1 MRRRP
6 SEEAPRPEG
15 AGFLFAAW
23 PEFWYNVGIS
33 KRKAKKMSIFKAYDI
48 RGVYGRDLGQ
58 DDFYKIARAYAR
70 FISPRMVVVARDCR
84 ASSDALFDA
93 FSQGLV
99 DEGVDVTDI
108 GLASTPMSYFANA
121 SLKADGSVMITASHN
136 TKEWNG
142 CKLCRAGAVPIS
154 GATGIK
160 DIERMVA
167 EMDADEPPRG
177 AGEVTKVDVS
187 REYAAHAAK
196 FQHMARPLHVAVDF
210 ANGMG
215 IAEAAAFAGTPLT
228 YDALYGEY
236 DGSFPNHD
244 ANPLHVETLKDLQ
257 ALIRANPGKYA
268 FGVAFDGDADRAGF
282 LDERGDVIPMDF
294 MTALIARDLLA
305 ENPGAACFFDLRSSK
320 VVDETIRAAGGR
332 PMMSR
337 VGHSFI
343 KAQMRENDAIFAG
356 ELSGHYYFKANSTAE
371 SSSMA
376 TFALANIVSKSDV
389 PLSAL
394 VAPLRKYSQS
404 GEVNSKVADAA
415 AVLDRVRAGYPDFFE
430 LDGVSVDRWDS
441 EGWWFNVRMSNTEPL
456 VRLNLEA
463 KTPELM
469 SARRDEML
477 ALIRA

>member
-1 MRRRP
+1 
-6 SEEAPRPEG
+6 
-15 AGFLFAAW
+15 
-23 PEFWYNVGIS
+23 
-33 KRKAKKMSIFKAYDI
+33 MSIFKAYDI
-48 RGVYGRDLGQ
+48 RGIYGQ
-58 DDFYKIARAYAR
+58 DLTQDVFYKIARAYAR
-70 FISPRMVVVARDCR
+70 FIEPRKVVVARDCR
-84 ASSDALFDA
+84 TSSDALFDA
-93 FSQGLV
+93 FAQGLV
-99 DEGVDVTDI
+99 DEAVNVVDI
-108 GLASTPMSYFANA
+108 GLASTPMSYFAN
-121 SLKADGSVMITASHN
+121 SLLKADGSVMITASHN
-136 TKEWNG
+136 TREWNG

-167 EMDADEPPRG
+167 EMDLNEPPRG
-177 AGEVTKVDVS
+177 IGEITKMDVS
-187 REYAAHAAK
+187 KEYAAHVAT
-196 FQHMARPLHVAVDF
+196 FQHMAHPLHIAVDF

-215 IAEAAAFAGTPLT
+215 IAEAAAFAGSPLT

-236 DGSFPNHD
+236 DGNFPNHD

-282 LDERGDVIPMDF
+282 LDEKGDVIPMDF
-294 MTALIARDLLA
+294 MTALIARDLL
-305 ENPGAACFFDLRSSK
+305 ETNPGAACFYDLRSSK
-320 VVDETIRAAGGR
+320 VAEETIAAAGGK

-376 TFALANIVSKSDV
+376 TFALANIVSKSGK
-389 PLSAL
+389 PLSEL

-404 GEVNSKVADAA
+404 GEINSKVADAA
-415 AVLDRVRAGYPDFFE
+415 AVLEKVKARFPDFFE

-441 EGWWFNVRMSNTEPL
+441 EGWWCNVRMSNTEPL

-469 SARRDEML
+469 AAKRDEML

>member
-1 MRRRP
+1 
-6 SEEAPRPEG
+6 
-15 AGFLFAAW
+15 
-23 PEFWYNVGIS
+23 
-33 KRKAKKMSIFKAYDI
+33 MSIFKAYDI
-48 RGVYGRDLGQ
+48 RGIYGQDLTE
-58 DDFYKIARAYAR
+58 DDFYKIARAYAQ
-70 FISPRMVVVARDCR
+70 FAGVKGGKVVVARDCR
-84 ASSDALFDA
+84 KSSDSLFQA
-93 FSQGLV
+93 FAKGLV
-99 DEGVDVTDI
+99 DEGVNVLDI
-108 GLASTPMSYFANA
+108 GLGSTPMSYFANG

-142 CKLCRAGAVPIS
+142 CKLCKANAVPIS

-160 DIERMVA
+160 DIEKMVA
-167 EMDADEPPRG
+167 EMDLNEPPRG
-177 AGEVTKVDVS
+177 RGEITRADISK
-187 REYAAHAAK
+187 EYAAHVAT
-196 FQHMARPLHVAVDF
+196 FQHMAKPLHIAVDF

-215 IAEAAAFAGTPLT
+215 IAESAAFAGSPLT
-228 YDALYGEY
+228 YDALFGAY
-236 DGSFPNHD
+236 DGDFPNHD

-257 ALIRANPGKYA
+257 KLMRDNPGKYA

-282 LDERGDVIPMDF
+282 LDEKGDVIPMDF
-294 MTALIARDLLA
+294 MTALISQDLLQS
-305 ENPGAACFFDLRSSK
+305 NPGAVCFFDLRSSK
-320 VVDETIRAAGGR
+320 VAAETIAAAGGK

-376 TFALANIVSKSDV
+376 TFALANIVSKSDK

-394 VAPLRKYSQS
+394 IAPLRKYSQS
-404 GEVNSKVADAA
+404 GEINSKVADAA
-415 AVLDRVRAGYPDFFE
+415 AVLAKIKAQFADFFE
-430 LDGVSVDRWDS
+430 LDGVSVDRWDA

-469 SARRDEML
+469 AEKRDQML
-477 ALIRA
+477 ALIRG